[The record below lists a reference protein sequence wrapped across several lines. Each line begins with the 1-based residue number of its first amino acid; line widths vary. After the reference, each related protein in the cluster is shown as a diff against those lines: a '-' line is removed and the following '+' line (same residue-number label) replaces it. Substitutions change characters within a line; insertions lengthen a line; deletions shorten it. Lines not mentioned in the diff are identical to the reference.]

1 MNWFETIGIAGT
13 IFVLLSFLMKDLKKV
28 RIINI
33 VGAVLFVIYGIL
45 IHAVS
50 TWLLNGILNKINL
63 FYLIK
68 DRKGE
73 KRRCLK

>member
-1 MNWFETIGIAGT
+1 MNWFETIGIVGT

-33 VGAVLFVIYGIL
+33 VGAVLFVIYGVL

-50 TWLLNGILNKINL
+50 TWILNGILVAIHI
-63 FYLIK
+63 FYLVK

-73 KRRCLK
+73 KKDV

>member
-1 MNWFETIGIAGT
+1 MNYFEIIGISGT

-33 VGAVLFVIYGIL
+33 IGAMLFVIYGVL
-45 IHAVS
+45 INAIS
-50 TWLLNGILNKINL
+50 TWLLNGILIIIHI

-68 DRKGE
+68 GRK
-73 KRRCLK
+73 